1 MPCPLF
7 GSFWNGRAIR
17 QLGVQ
22 AGKVCRGGCVRQ
34 LSLFDRSDYFREAKA
49 DAAVDAIR
57 KRYGRDAV
65 KRAVFV
71 GNPQMERLL
80 HGLFSARL

>member
-1 MPCPLF
+1 M
-7 GSFWNGRAIR
+7 R
-17 QLGVQ
+17 QI
-22 AGKVCRGGCVRQ
+22 
-34 LSLFDRSDYFREAKA
+34 SLFDRTDFFREAKA

-57 KRYGRDAV
+57 KRYGQDAV

-71 GNPQMERLL
+71 GNPQMERVL